1 MLQKVIE
8 VAALHLKKVFSLQL
22 PLFIIPWLSCFSL
35 HLREF
40 FAFYSRCQPT
50 GHFNWD
56 LLDIGDY
63 SIAISIASM
72 PMRLFALFLDS
83 IAFNLCRSIQK
94 VLLDRILQ
102 EILIGTGSKTVSLQS
117 DKILLLEED
126 LKRQMQCA

>member
-1 MLQKVIE
+1 
-8 VAALHLKKVFSLQL
+8 
-22 PLFIIPWLSCFSL
+22 
-35 HLREF
+35 
-40 FAFYSRCQPT
+40 
-50 GHFNWD
+50 
-56 LLDIGDY
+56 
-63 SIAISIASM
+63 M

-83 IAFNLCRSIQK
+83 MAFNLCRSIQK